1 MAEGLVKSARKI
13 PTKFDNGFEPTFDS
27 DGAPSCLSWKIDDV
41 ADWVEFLGF
50 EQYRVRQKSS
60 YLSFKIFFDRI
71 QSVLKSHFENAFCV
85 FYGLNCPILGFAFI
99 HLLRKTKS
107 LFVMCMLHLW
117 FSLLC
122 RKLSWLLLI
131 QRSYKTSIP
140 WTRAPSLTL
149 PWCVTGESFLH
160 QVPIFIPALQ
170 PTYHTV
176 LRAHR

>member
-27 DGAPSCLSWKIDDV
+27 DGVPSCLSWKIDDV

-50 EQYRVRQKSS
+50 EQYRVRQIE
-60 YLSFKIFFDRI
+60 LFIFLKIFYDRI
-71 QSVLKSHFENAFCV
+71 HSVLKSHLKTLSVF
-85 FYGLNCPILGFAFI
+85 FYGLNWPILGFTFI

-122 RKLSWLLLI
+122 RKLLI
-131 QRSYKTSIP
+131 I
-140 WTRAPSLTL
+140 AD
-149 PWCVTGESFLH
+149 
-160 QVPIFIPALQ
+160 
-170 PTYHTV
+170 PT
-176 LRAHR
+176 